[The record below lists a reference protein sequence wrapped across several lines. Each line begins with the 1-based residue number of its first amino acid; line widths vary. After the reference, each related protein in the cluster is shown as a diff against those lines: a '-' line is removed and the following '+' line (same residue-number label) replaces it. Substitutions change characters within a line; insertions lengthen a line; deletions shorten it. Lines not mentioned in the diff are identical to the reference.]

1 MYTEIYEPLL
11 TSATPP
17 RVGFAYHIYERAT
30 NKDVMFSGLA
40 PADAFIQKGN
50 PVIPAGLVV
59 KVKDLAP
66 GSYRLVVQAVESAN
80 NHAPGRPIDFDTS
93 GHCPGPLVGP
103 VAARRPRGVP
113 ADRCA

>member
-1 MYTEIYEPLL
+1 MYTEISEPLL
-11 TSATPP
+11 ASATPP

-66 GSYRLVVQAVESAN
+66 GSYRLVGQAGDSAN
-80 NHAPGRPIDFDTS
+80 NHSPEPTLEFYNIAQSAGPS
-93 GHCPGPLVGP
+93 GVLLPT
-103 VAARRPRGVP
+103 
-113 ADRCA
+113 

>member
-1 MYTEIYEPLL
+1 MYREICEPLL

-40 PADAFIQKGN
+40 PADALIQKGN

-66 GSYRLVVQAVESAN
+66 GSYRLVVQAGGNAHKQS
-80 NHAPGRPIDFDTS
+80 PDTTIQFHHTDLHT
-93 GHCPGPLVGP
+93 GVKNGNFRFFVGN
-103 VAARRPRGVP
+103 VTV
-113 ADRCA
+113 